1 MNYRVLWLQTQ
12 QSFEVGADESVLD
25 AATRQGVD
33 LPHDC
38 TFGGCGT
45 CRMKVEEGSFAYADG
60 ELPLAMSDEEHAEGY
75 ALACQ
80 ARAQSDLVIS
90 VETGPVC
97 SAPTQ
102 LRATVAEIR
111 LHTPDI
117 YHLALDLPSDH
128 GVQYAPGQYLNICL
142 PGGEHRSFSMSSP
155 QQGNR
160 VTLQIR
166 KIAGSRF
173 TEQMLARTQP
183 GDVLDV
189 ELPQAPIYL
198 WADRR
203 QLRRALLALLSNA
216 IKFTAPGS
224 LLRLTL
230 TRRGKRA
237 YLRLTDGGEG
247 MTPEVLT
254 SAFSRYAQPQEQDDP
269 RAGAGFSLPVVQAV
283 IQAHGGTILLQSQK
297 DAGTDVTLTLP
308 IGLPQEQTLLRSPR
322 VTVDRSGGFV
332 PELVELS
339 DALPPEAYD
348 VQNFL

>member
-90 VETGPVC
+90 VESGPAC

-102 LRATVAEIR
+102 LRATMAEIR

-166 KIAGSRF
+166 KIAGGRF

-189 ELPQAPIYL
+189 ELPHGTFYYHAKDYQPMVFAATGTGFAPIKAILESLLDDEDCPPIHFYWGMRSEADLYL
-198 WADRR
+198 LDEIAAWAGRLYEFTFVPVLSRASDSWAGRR
-203 QLRRALLALLSNA
+203 GYVQHAIAEDFGDLSEHSVYLCGSPSMIQEAKALLALS
-216 IKFTAPGS
+216 
-224 LLRLTL
+224 
-230 TRRGKRA
+230 
-237 YLRLTDGGEG
+237 
-247 MTPEVLT
+247 
-254 SAFSRYAQPQEQDDP
+254 
-269 RAGAGFSLPVVQAV
+269 GAALDKIYSDSFVFQNEAAAV
-283 IQAHGGTILLQSQK
+283 A
-297 DAGTDVTLTLP
+297 
-308 IGLPQEQTLLRSPR
+308 
-322 VTVDRSGGFV
+322 
-332 PELVELS
+332 ELNE
-339 DALPPEAYD
+339 E
-348 VQNFL
+348 

>member
-45 CRMKVEEGSFAYADG
+45 CRMQVQEGRFAYADG
-60 ELPLAMSDEEHAEGY
+60 ELPLAMSDEEHAQGY

-90 VETGPVC
+90 VETGPAC
-97 SAPTQ
+97 SAPAQ

-117 YHLALDLPSDH
+117 YHLALDLPEGH

-166 KIAGSRF
+166 KIAGGRF

-189 ELPQAPIYL
+189 ELPQGSFYYHAKDYQPMVFAATGTGFAPIKAILESLLDDEDCPPIHFYWGMRSEADLYL
-198 WADRR
+198 LDEIAAWAGRLYEFTFVPVLSRALDSWSGRR
-203 QLRRALLALLSNA
+203 GYVQDAIAEDFGDLSEHSLYLCGSPSMIQEAKALLALS
-216 IKFTAPGS
+216 
-224 LLRLTL
+224 
-230 TRRGKRA
+230 
-237 YLRLTDGGEG
+237 
-247 MTPEVLT
+247 
-254 SAFSRYAQPQEQDDP
+254 
-269 RAGAGFSLPVVQAV
+269 GAALDKIYSDSFVFQNEAV
-283 IQAHGGTILLQSQK
+283 AV
-297 DAGTDVTLTLP
+297 A
-308 IGLPQEQTLLRSPR
+308 
-322 VTVDRSGGFV
+322 
-332 PELVELS
+332 ELNE
-339 DALPPEAYD
+339 E
-348 VQNFL
+348 

>member
-90 VETGPVC
+90 VESGPAC

-142 PGGEHRSFSMSSP
+142 PGGEHRSFSMSS
-155 QQGNR
+155 R

-166 KIAGSRF
+166 KIAGGRF

-189 ELPQAPIYL
+189 ELPHGTFYYHAKDYQPMVFAATGTGFAPIKAILESLLDDEDCPPIHFYWGMRSEADLYL
-198 WADRR
+198 LDEIAAWAGRLYEFTFVPVLSRASDSWAGRR
-203 QLRRALLALLSNA
+203 GYVQHAIAEDFGDLSEHSVYLCGSPSMIQEAKALLALS
-216 IKFTAPGS
+216 
-224 LLRLTL
+224 
-230 TRRGKRA
+230 
-237 YLRLTDGGEG
+237 
-247 MTPEVLT
+247 
-254 SAFSRYAQPQEQDDP
+254 
-269 RAGAGFSLPVVQAV
+269 GAALDKIYSDSFVFQNEAAAV
-283 IQAHGGTILLQSQK
+283 A
-297 DAGTDVTLTLP
+297 
-308 IGLPQEQTLLRSPR
+308 
-322 VTVDRSGGFV
+322 
-332 PELVELS
+332 ELNE
-339 DALPPEAYD
+339 E
-348 VQNFL
+348 

>member
-45 CRMKVEEGSFAYADG
+45 CRMQVQEGRFAYADG
-60 ELPLAMSDEEHAEGY
+60 ELPLAMSDEEHAQGY

-90 VETGPVC
+90 VETGPAC

-117 YHLALDLPSDH
+117 YHLALDLPEGH

-166 KIAGSRF
+166 KIAGGRF

-189 ELPQAPIYL
+189 ELPQGSFYYHAKDYQPMVFAATGTGFAPIKAILESLLDDEDCPPIHFYWGMRSEADLYL
-198 WADRR
+198 LDEIAAWAGRLYEFTFVPVLSRASDSWSGRR
-203 QLRRALLALLSNA
+203 GYVQDAIAEDFGDLSEHSLYLCGSPSMIQEAKALLALS
-216 IKFTAPGS
+216 
-224 LLRLTL
+224 
-230 TRRGKRA
+230 
-237 YLRLTDGGEG
+237 
-247 MTPEVLT
+247 
-254 SAFSRYAQPQEQDDP
+254 
-269 RAGAGFSLPVVQAV
+269 GAALDKIYSDSFVFQNEAV
-283 IQAHGGTILLQSQK
+283 AV
-297 DAGTDVTLTLP
+297 A
-308 IGLPQEQTLLRSPR
+308 
-322 VTVDRSGGFV
+322 
-332 PELVELS
+332 ELNE
-339 DALPPEAYD
+339 E
-348 VQNFL
+348 

>member
-45 CRMKVEEGSFAYADG
+45 CRMQVQEGRFAYADG
-60 ELPLAMSDEEHAEGY
+60 ELPLAMSDEEHAQGY

-90 VETGPVC
+90 VETGPAC

-117 YHLALDLPSDH
+117 YHLALDLPEGH

-166 KIAGSRF
+166 KIAGGRF

-189 ELPQAPIYL
+189 ELPQGSFYYHAKDYQPMVFAATGTGFAPIKAILESLLDDEDCPPIHFYWGMRSEADLYL
-198 WADRR
+198 LDEIAAWAGRLYEFTFVPVLSRASDNWSGRR
-203 QLRRALLALLSNA
+203 GYVQDAIAEDFGDLSEHSLYLCGSPSMIQEAKALLALS
-216 IKFTAPGS
+216 
-224 LLRLTL
+224 
-230 TRRGKRA
+230 
-237 YLRLTDGGEG
+237 
-247 MTPEVLT
+247 
-254 SAFSRYAQPQEQDDP
+254 
-269 RAGAGFSLPVVQAV
+269 GAALDKIYSDSFVFQNEAV
-283 IQAHGGTILLQSQK
+283 AV
-297 DAGTDVTLTLP
+297 A
-308 IGLPQEQTLLRSPR
+308 
-322 VTVDRSGGFV
+322 
-332 PELVELS
+332 ELNE
-339 DALPPEAYD
+339 E
-348 VQNFL
+348 

>member
-45 CRMKVEEGSFAYADG
+45 CRMQVQEGRFAYADG

-90 VETGPVC
+90 VETGPAC

-117 YHLALDLPSDH
+117 YHLALDLPEGH

-166 KIAGSRF
+166 KIAGGRF

-189 ELPQAPIYL
+189 ELPQGTFYYHAKDYQPMVFAATGTGFAPIKAILESLLDDEDCPPIHFYWGMRSEADLYL
-198 WADRR
+198 LDEIAAWAGRLYEFTFVPVLSRALDSWSGRR
-203 QLRRALLALLSNA
+203 GYVQDAIAEDFGDLSEHSLYLCGSPSMIQEAKALLALS
-216 IKFTAPGS
+216 
-224 LLRLTL
+224 
-230 TRRGKRA
+230 
-237 YLRLTDGGEG
+237 
-247 MTPEVLT
+247 
-254 SAFSRYAQPQEQDDP
+254 
-269 RAGAGFSLPVVQAV
+269 GAALDKIYSDSFVFQNEAAAV
-283 IQAHGGTILLQSQK
+283 A
-297 DAGTDVTLTLP
+297 
-308 IGLPQEQTLLRSPR
+308 
-322 VTVDRSGGFV
+322 
-332 PELVELS
+332 ELNE
-339 DALPPEAYD
+339 E
-348 VQNFL
+348 

>member
-45 CRMKVEEGSFAYADG
+45 CRMQVQEGRFAYADG
-60 ELPLAMSDEEHAEGY
+60 ELPLAMSDEEHAQGY

-90 VETGPVC
+90 VETGPAC

-117 YHLALDLPSDH
+117 YHLALDLPEGH

-166 KIAGSRF
+166 KIAGGRF

-189 ELPQAPIYL
+189 ELPQGSFYYHAKDYQPMVFAATGTGFAPIKAILESLLDDEDCPPIHFYWGMRSEADLYL
-198 WADRR
+198 LDEIAAWAGRLYEFTFVPVLSRALDSWSGRR
-203 QLRRALLALLSNA
+203 GYVQDAIAEDFGDLSEHSLYLCGSPSMIQEAKALLALS
-216 IKFTAPGS
+216 
-224 LLRLTL
+224 
-230 TRRGKRA
+230 
-237 YLRLTDGGEG
+237 
-247 MTPEVLT
+247 
-254 SAFSRYAQPQEQDDP
+254 
-269 RAGAGFSLPVVQAV
+269 GAALDKIYSDSFVFQNEAAAV
-283 IQAHGGTILLQSQK
+283 A
-297 DAGTDVTLTLP
+297 
-308 IGLPQEQTLLRSPR
+308 
-322 VTVDRSGGFV
+322 
-332 PELVELS
+332 ELNE
-339 DALPPEAYD
+339 E
-348 VQNFL
+348 

>member
-45 CRMKVEEGSFAYADG
+45 CRMQVQEGRFAYADG
-60 ELPLAMSDEEHAEGY
+60 ELPLAMSDEEHAQGY

-90 VETGPVC
+90 VETGPAC

-117 YHLALDLPSDH
+117 YHLALDLPEGH

-166 KIAGSRF
+166 KIAGGRF

-189 ELPQAPIYL
+189 ELPQGSFYYHAKDYQPMVFVATGTGFAPIKAILESLLDDEDCPPIHFYWGMRSEADLYL
-198 WADRR
+198 LDEIAAWAGRLYEFTFVPVLSRASDNWSGRR
-203 QLRRALLALLSNA
+203 GYVQDAIAEDFGDLSEHSLYLCGSLSMIQEAKALLALS
-216 IKFTAPGS
+216 
-224 LLRLTL
+224 
-230 TRRGKRA
+230 
-237 YLRLTDGGEG
+237 
-247 MTPEVLT
+247 
-254 SAFSRYAQPQEQDDP
+254 
-269 RAGAGFSLPVVQAV
+269 GAALDKIYSDSFVFQNEAAAV
-283 IQAHGGTILLQSQK
+283 A
-297 DAGTDVTLTLP
+297 
-308 IGLPQEQTLLRSPR
+308 
-322 VTVDRSGGFV
+322 
-332 PELVELS
+332 ELNE
-339 DALPPEAYD
+339 E
-348 VQNFL
+348 

>member
-45 CRMKVEEGSFAYADG
+45 CRMQVQEGRFAYADG
-60 ELPLAMSDEEHAEGY
+60 ELPLAMSDEEHAQGY

-90 VETGPVC
+90 VETGPAC

-117 YHLALDLPSDH
+117 YHLALDLPEGH

-166 KIAGSRF
+166 KIAGGRF

-189 ELPQAPIYL
+189 ELPQGSFYYHAKDYQPMVFVATGTGFAPIKAILESLLDDEDCPPIHFYWGMRSEADLYL
-198 WADRR
+198 LDEIAAWAGRLYEFTFVPVLSRALDSWSGRR
-203 QLRRALLALLSNA
+203 GYVQDAIAEDFGDLSEHSLYLCGSPSMIQEAKALLALS
-216 IKFTAPGS
+216 
-224 LLRLTL
+224 
-230 TRRGKRA
+230 
-237 YLRLTDGGEG
+237 
-247 MTPEVLT
+247 
-254 SAFSRYAQPQEQDDP
+254 
-269 RAGAGFSLPVVQAV
+269 GAALDKIYSDSFVFQNEAAAV
-283 IQAHGGTILLQSQK
+283 A
-297 DAGTDVTLTLP
+297 
-308 IGLPQEQTLLRSPR
+308 
-322 VTVDRSGGFV
+322 
-332 PELVELS
+332 ELNE
-339 DALPPEAYD
+339 E
-348 VQNFL
+348 

>member
-45 CRMKVEEGSFAYADG
+45 CRMQVQEGRFAYADG
-60 ELPLAMSDEEHAEGY
+60 ELPLAMSDEEHAQGY

-90 VETGPVC
+90 VETGPAC

-117 YHLALDLPSDH
+117 YHLALDLPEGH

-166 KIAGSRF
+166 KIAGGRF

-189 ELPQAPIYL
+189 ELPQGSFYYHAKDYQPMVFAATGTGFAPIKAILESLLDDEDCPPIHFYWGMRSEADLYL
-198 WADRR
+198 LDEIAAWAGRLYEFTFVPVLSRALDSWSGRR
-203 QLRRALLALLSNA
+203 GYVQDAIAEDFGDLSEHSLYLCGSPSMIQEAKALLALS
-216 IKFTAPGS
+216 
-224 LLRLTL
+224 
-230 TRRGKRA
+230 
-237 YLRLTDGGEG
+237 
-247 MTPEVLT
+247 
-254 SAFSRYAQPQEQDDP
+254 
-269 RAGAGFSLPVVQAV
+269 GAALDKIYSDSFIFQNEAAAV
-283 IQAHGGTILLQSQK
+283 A
-297 DAGTDVTLTLP
+297 
-308 IGLPQEQTLLRSPR
+308 
-322 VTVDRSGGFV
+322 
-332 PELVELS
+332 ELNE
-339 DALPPEAYD
+339 E
-348 VQNFL
+348 

>member
-90 VETGPVC
+90 VESGPAC

-166 KIAGSRF
+166 KIAGGRF

-189 ELPQAPIYL
+189 ELPHGTFYYHAKDYQPMVFAATGTGFAPIKAILESLLDDEDCPPIHFYWGMRSEADLYL
-198 WADRR
+198 LDEIAAWAGRLYEFTFVPVLSRASDSWAGRR
-203 QLRRALLALLSNA
+203 GYVQHAIAEDFGDLSEHSVYLCGSPSMIQEAKALLALS
-216 IKFTAPGS
+216 
-224 LLRLTL
+224 
-230 TRRGKRA
+230 
-237 YLRLTDGGEG
+237 
-247 MTPEVLT
+247 
-254 SAFSRYAQPQEQDDP
+254 
-269 RAGAGFSLPVVQAV
+269 GAALDKIYSDSFVFQNEAAAV
-283 IQAHGGTILLQSQK
+283 A
-297 DAGTDVTLTLP
+297 
-308 IGLPQEQTLLRSPR
+308 
-322 VTVDRSGGFV
+322 
-332 PELVELS
+332 ELNE
-339 DALPPEAYD
+339 E
-348 VQNFL
+348 

>member
-45 CRMKVEEGSFAYADG
+45 CRMQVQEGRFAYADG
-60 ELPLAMSDEEHAEGY
+60 ELPLAMSDEEHAQGY

-90 VETGPVC
+90 VETGPAC

-117 YHLALDLPSDH
+117 YHLALDHPEGH

-166 KIAGSRF
+166 KIAG
-173 TEQMLARTQP
+173 
-183 GDVLDV
+183 GN
-189 ELPQAPIYL
+189 
-198 WADRR
+198 W
-203 QLRRALLALLSNA
+203 
-216 IKFTAPGS
+216 
-224 LLRLTL
+224 LRLF
-230 TRRGKRA
+230 R
-237 YLRLTDGGEG
+237 E
-247 MTPEVLT
+247 
-254 SAFSRYAQPQEQDDP
+254 S
-269 RAGAGFSLPVVQAV
+269 
-283 IQAHGGTILLQSQK
+283 
-297 DAGTDVTLTLP
+297 
-308 IGLPQEQTLLRSPR
+308 
-322 VTVDRSGGFV
+322 FV
-332 PELVELS
+332 PLS
-339 DALPPEAYD
+339 
-348 VQNFL
+348 

>member
-45 CRMKVEEGSFAYADG
+45 CRMQVQEGRFAYADG
-60 ELPLAMSDEEHAEGY
+60 ELPLAMSDEEHAQGY

-90 VETGPVC
+90 VETGPAC

-117 YHLALDLPSDH
+117 YHLALDLPEGH

-166 KIAGSRF
+166 KIAGGRF

-189 ELPQAPIYL
+189 ELPQGSFYYHAKDYQPMVFVATGTGFAPIKAILESLLDDEDCPPIHFYWGMRSEADLYL
-198 WADRR
+198 LDEIAAWAGRLYEFTFVPVLSRASDNWSGRR
-203 QLRRALLALLSNA
+203 GYVQDAIAEDFGDLSEHSLYLCGSPSMIQEAKALLALS
-216 IKFTAPGS
+216 
-224 LLRLTL
+224 
-230 TRRGKRA
+230 
-237 YLRLTDGGEG
+237 
-247 MTPEVLT
+247 
-254 SAFSRYAQPQEQDDP
+254 
-269 RAGAGFSLPVVQAV
+269 GAALDKIYSDSFVFQNEAV
-283 IQAHGGTILLQSQK
+283 AV
-297 DAGTDVTLTLP
+297 A
-308 IGLPQEQTLLRSPR
+308 
-322 VTVDRSGGFV
+322 
-332 PELVELS
+332 ELNE
-339 DALPPEAYD
+339 E
-348 VQNFL
+348 

>member
-90 VETGPVC
+90 VESGPAC

-166 KIAGSRF
+166 KIAGGRF

-189 ELPQAPIYL
+189 ELPHGTFYYHAKDYQPMVFAATGTGFAPIKAILESLLDDEDCPPIHFYWGMRSEADLYL
-198 WADRR
+198 LDEIAAWAGRLYEFTFVPVLSRASDSWAGRR
-203 QLRRALLALLSNA
+203 GYVQHAIAEDFGDLSEHSLYLCGSPSMIQEAKALLALS
-216 IKFTAPGS
+216 
-224 LLRLTL
+224 
-230 TRRGKRA
+230 
-237 YLRLTDGGEG
+237 
-247 MTPEVLT
+247 
-254 SAFSRYAQPQEQDDP
+254 
-269 RAGAGFSLPVVQAV
+269 GAALDKIYSDSFVFQNEAAAV
-283 IQAHGGTILLQSQK
+283 A
-297 DAGTDVTLTLP
+297 
-308 IGLPQEQTLLRSPR
+308 
-322 VTVDRSGGFV
+322 
-332 PELVELS
+332 ELNE
-339 DALPPEAYD
+339 E
-348 VQNFL
+348 

>member
-45 CRMKVEEGSFAYADG
+45 CRMQVQEGRFAYADG
-60 ELPLAMSDEEHAEGY
+60 ELPLAMSDEEHAQGY

-90 VETGPVC
+90 VETGPAC

-117 YHLALDLPSDH
+117 YHLALDLPEGH

-166 KIAGSRF
+166 KIAGGRF

-189 ELPQAPIYL
+189 ELPQGSFYYHAKDYQPMVFAATGTGFAPIKAILESLLDDEDCPPIHFYWGMRSEADLYL
-198 WADRR
+198 LDEIAAWAGRLYEFTFVPVLSRASDNWSGRR
-203 QLRRALLALLSNA
+203 GYVQDAIAEDFGDLSEHSLYLCGSPSMIQEAKALLALS
-216 IKFTAPGS
+216 
-224 LLRLTL
+224 
-230 TRRGKRA
+230 
-237 YLRLTDGGEG
+237 
-247 MTPEVLT
+247 
-254 SAFSRYAQPQEQDDP
+254 
-269 RAGAGFSLPVVQAV
+269 GAALDKIYSDSFVFQNEAAAV
-283 IQAHGGTILLQSQK
+283 A
-297 DAGTDVTLTLP
+297 
-308 IGLPQEQTLLRSPR
+308 
-322 VTVDRSGGFV
+322 
-332 PELVELS
+332 ELNE
-339 DALPPEAYD
+339 E
-348 VQNFL
+348 

>member
-45 CRMKVEEGSFAYADG
+45 CRMQVQEGRFAYADG
-60 ELPLAMSDEEHAEGY
+60 ELPLAMSDEEHAQGY

-90 VETGPVC
+90 VETGPAC

-117 YHLALDLPSDH
+117 YHLALDLPEGH

-166 KIAGSRF
+166 KIAGGRF

-189 ELPQAPIYL
+189 ELPQGSFYYHAKDYQPMVFAATGTGFAPIKAILESLLDDEDCPPIHFYWGMRSEADLYL
-198 WADRR
+198 LDEIAAWAGRLYEFTFVPVLSRALDSWSGRR
-203 QLRRALLALLSNA
+203 GYVQDAIAEDFGDLSEHSLYLCGSPSMIQEAKALLALSGAALDKIYSDSFVFQNEA
-216 IKFTAPGS
+216 VAV
-224 LLRLTL
+224 
-230 TRRGKRA
+230 A
-237 YLRLTDGGEG
+237 
-247 MTPEVLT
+247 VLN
-254 SAFSRYAQPQEQDDP
+254 E
-269 RAGAGFSLPVVQAV
+269 
-283 IQAHGGTILLQSQK
+283 
-297 DAGTDVTLTLP
+297 
-308 IGLPQEQTLLRSPR
+308 E
-322 VTVDRSGGFV
+322 
-332 PELVELS
+332 
-339 DALPPEAYD
+339 
-348 VQNFL
+348 

>member
-25 AATRQGVD
+25 AATRQGVG

-60 ELPLAMSDEEHAEGY
+60 ELPLAMSDEEHAEGF

-90 VETGPVC
+90 VESGPAC

-117 YHLALDLPSDH
+117 YHLALDLPGDH

-155 QQGNR
+155 LEGNR

-166 KIAGSRF
+166 KIAGGRF
-173 TEQMLARTQP
+173 TEQMLAHTQP

-189 ELPQAPIYL
+189 ELPHGTFYYHAKDYQPMVFAATGTGFAPIKAILESLLDDEDCPPIHFYWGMRSESDLYL
-198 WADRR
+198 LDEIAAWAGRLYEFTFVPVLSRASDSWAGRR
-203 QLRRALLALLSNA
+203 GYVQDAMAEDFGDLSEHSVYLCGSPSMIQEAKALLALS
-216 IKFTAPGS
+216 
-224 LLRLTL
+224 
-230 TRRGKRA
+230 
-237 YLRLTDGGEG
+237 
-247 MTPEVLT
+247 
-254 SAFSRYAQPQEQDDP
+254 
-269 RAGAGFSLPVVQAV
+269 GAALDKIYSDSFIFQNEAAAV
-283 IQAHGGTILLQSQK
+283 A
-297 DAGTDVTLTLP
+297 
-308 IGLPQEQTLLRSPR
+308 
-322 VTVDRSGGFV
+322 
-332 PELVELS
+332 ELNE
-339 DALPPEAYD
+339 E
-348 VQNFL
+348 

>member
-45 CRMKVEEGSFAYADG
+45 CRMQVQEGRFAYADG
-60 ELPLAMSDEEHAEGY
+60 ELPLAMSDEEHAQGY

-90 VETGPVC
+90 VETGPAC

-117 YHLALDLPSDH
+117 YHLALDLPEGH

-166 KIAGSRF
+166 KIAGGRF

-189 ELPQAPIYL
+189 ELPQGSFYYHAKDYQPMVFAATGTGFAPIKAILESLLDDEDCPPIHFYWGMRSEADLYL
-198 WADRR
+198 LDEIAAWAGRLYEFTFVPVLSRASDSWSGRR
-203 QLRRALLALLSNA
+203 GYVQDAIAEDFGDLSEHSLYLCGSPSMIQEAKALLALS
-216 IKFTAPGS
+216 
-224 LLRLTL
+224 
-230 TRRGKRA
+230 
-237 YLRLTDGGEG
+237 
-247 MTPEVLT
+247 
-254 SAFSRYAQPQEQDDP
+254 
-269 RAGAGFSLPVVQAV
+269 GAALDKIYSDSFVFQNEAAAV
-283 IQAHGGTILLQSQK
+283 A
-297 DAGTDVTLTLP
+297 
-308 IGLPQEQTLLRSPR
+308 
-322 VTVDRSGGFV
+322 
-332 PELVELS
+332 ELNE
-339 DALPPEAYD
+339 E
-348 VQNFL
+348 

>member
-45 CRMKVEEGSFAYADG
+45 CRMQVQEGRFAYADG
-60 ELPLAMSDEEHAEGY
+60 ELPLAMSDEEHAQGY

-90 VETGPVC
+90 VETGPAC

-117 YHLALDLPSDH
+117 YHLALDLPEGH

-166 KIAGSRF
+166 KIAGGRF

-189 ELPQAPIYL
+189 ELPQGSFYYHAKDYQPMVFVATGTGFAPIKAILESLLDDEDCPPIHFYWGMRSEADLYL
-198 WADRR
+198 LDEIAAWAGRLYEFTFVPVLSRASDNWSGRR
-203 QLRRALLALLSNA
+203 GYVQDAIAEDFGDLSEHSLYLCGSPSMIQEAKALLALS
-216 IKFTAPGS
+216 
-224 LLRLTL
+224 
-230 TRRGKRA
+230 
-237 YLRLTDGGEG
+237 
-247 MTPEVLT
+247 
-254 SAFSRYAQPQEQDDP
+254 
-269 RAGAGFSLPVVQAV
+269 GAALDKIYSDSFVFQNEAAAV
-283 IQAHGGTILLQSQK
+283 A
-297 DAGTDVTLTLP
+297 
-308 IGLPQEQTLLRSPR
+308 
-322 VTVDRSGGFV
+322 
-332 PELVELS
+332 ELNE
-339 DALPPEAYD
+339 E
-348 VQNFL
+348 

>member
-45 CRMKVEEGSFAYADG
+45 CRMQVQEGRFAYADG
-60 ELPLAMSDEEHAEGY
+60 ELPLAMSDEEHAQGY

-90 VETGPVC
+90 VETGPAC

-117 YHLALDLPSDH
+117 YHLALDLPEGH

-166 KIAGSRF
+166 KIAGGRF

-189 ELPQAPIYL
+189 ELPQGSFYYHAKDYQPMVFAATGTGFAPIKAILESLLDDEDCPPIHFYWGMRSEADLYL
-198 WADRR
+198 LDEIAAWAGRLYEFTFVPVLSRALDSWSGRR
-203 QLRRALLALLSNA
+203 GYVQDAIAEDFGDLSEHSLYLCGSPSMIQEAKALLALS
-216 IKFTAPGS
+216 
-224 LLRLTL
+224 
-230 TRRGKRA
+230 
-237 YLRLTDGGEG
+237 
-247 MTPEVLT
+247 
-254 SAFSRYAQPQEQDDP
+254 
-269 RAGAGFSLPVVQAV
+269 GAALDKIYSDSFVFQNEAV
-283 IQAHGGTILLQSQK
+283 AV
-297 DAGTDVTLTLP
+297 A
-308 IGLPQEQTLLRSPR
+308 
-322 VTVDRSGGFV
+322 
-332 PELVELS
+332 ELNE
-339 DALPPEAYD
+339 E
-348 VQNFL
+348 